1 MGCCLWCCCC
11 SAVCGVGT
19 AVGVWWLRPQQIM
32 MRGEMECCAWFV
44 VVVVAA
50 AAVIDMLIAG
60 RCLWCR
66 CCSAV
71 CGAGAAV
78 GVVWWLR
85 PQQIYEESEV
95 LWFVRAL
102 CLFAVG
108 VFSKNGH
115 LWRES
120 TLSCV
125 LIPTHV
131 GRTRSS
137 YGNKLIQN
145 PNHAKP

>member
-1 MGCCLWCCCC
+1 
-11 SAVCGVGT
+11 
-19 AVGVWWLRPQQIM
+19 
-32 MRGEMECCAWFV
+32 MECCAWFV
-44 VVVVAA
+44 VVVAAA

-85 PQQIYEESEV
+85 PQQIYESEV
-95 LWFVRAL
+95 LWFGRAL